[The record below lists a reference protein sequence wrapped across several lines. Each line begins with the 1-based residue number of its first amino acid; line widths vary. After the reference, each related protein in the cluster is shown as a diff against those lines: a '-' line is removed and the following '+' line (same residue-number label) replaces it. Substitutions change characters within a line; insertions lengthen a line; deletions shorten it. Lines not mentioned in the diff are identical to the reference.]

1 MLKRIN
7 KIRFAIYSY
16 KNSQRILEVLGKCI
30 RNDLDAVDEATKLA
44 IDLRDQLY
52 PGPRKRIVR

>member
-16 KNSQRILEVLGKCI
+16 KNNQRILEVLGKCI
-30 RNDLDAVDEATKLA
+30 RNDLDAVDKATELV
-44 IDLRDQLY
+44 IDLHDQLY
-52 PGPRKRIVR
+52 PRSRK